1 MFKVKEKKERALG
14 VKLFL
19 KAERCNSQK
28 CATIRRP
35 YRPGDHGK
43 ARRRPLSEYGLQLQ
57 EKQKIRF
64 TYGVSEKS
72 LRRIFSRSAKSKGVT
87 NEMMLALLEKR
98 LDNVIYRLGLAP
110 SRSVARQLASHG
122 HFLVNGR
129 KTTIPSYEL
138 KVGDV
143 ISIRPQSQKHPLFQ
157 ELPVIL
163 KKYDAPVWLKLDVDK
178 LEGKVVMQPKEF
190 EMSFNVNLVVDYYSK
205 ISK

>member
-14 VKLFL
+14 AKLFL

-35 YRPGDHGK
+35 YKPGDHGK
-43 ARRRPLSEYGLQLQ
+43 SRRRPLSEYGQQLQ

-64 TYGVSEKS
+64 TYGVSEKN
-72 LRRIFSRSAKSKGVT
+72 LRRIFSKAAKSTGVT
-87 NEMMLALLEKR
+87 GETIFAILEKR
-98 LDNVIYRLGLAP
+98 LDNVIYRLGFAA
-110 SRSVARQLASHG
+110 SRSVARQLVSHG

-129 KTTIPSYEL
+129 KTTIRSYEV

-143 ISIRPQSQKHPLFQ
+143 ISIRPQSHKHPLFQ
-157 ELPVIL
+157 ELPITL
-163 KKYDAPVWLKLDVDK
+163 KKYETPVWLKLDVDK
-178 LEGKVVMQPKEF
+178 LEGKVAMQPKDF
-190 EMSFNVNLVVDYYSK
+190 EMTFNINLVVDYYSK

>member
-1 MFKVKEKKERALG
+1 MFRAKEKKERALG

-19 KAERCNSQK
+19 KAERCSSQK
-28 CATIRRP
+28 CATVRRP

-64 TYGVSEKS
+64 SYGISEKNLS
-72 LRRIFSRSAKSKGVT
+72 RIFSRSAKSTGIT
-87 NEMMLALLEKR
+87 GDMMLAILEKR
-98 LDNVIYRLGLAP
+98 LDNVTYRLGLAP
-110 SRSVARQLASHG
+110 SRSVARQLVSHG

-129 KTTIPSYEL
+129 KTTIPSYEV
-138 KVGDV
+138 KVEDV

-178 LEGKVVMQPKEF
+178 LEGKMVMQPKDF
-190 EMSFNVNLVVDYYSK
+190 EMPFNVNLVVDYYSK
-205 ISK
+205 IT

>member
-1 MFKVKEKKERALG
+1 MFRAKEKKERALG

-19 KAERCNSQK
+19 KAERCSSQK
-28 CATIRRP
+28 CATVRRP
-35 YRPGDHGK
+35 YRPGQHGK

-64 TYGVSEKS
+64 SYGISEKNLS
-72 LRRIFSRSAKSKGVT
+72 RIFSRAAKSTGVT
-87 NEMMLALLEKR
+87 GEMMLAILEKR

-110 SRSVARQLASHG
+110 SRSVARQLVSHG

-129 KTTIPSYEL
+129 KTTIPSYEV
-138 KVGDV
+138 KVGNV

-163 KKYDAPVWLKLDVDK
+163 KKYEAPVWLKLDVDK
-178 LEGKVVMQPKEF
+178 LEGEMVMQPKDF
-190 EMSFNVNLVVDYYSK
+190 EMPFNINLVVDYYSK
-205 ISK
+205 IT

>member
-28 CATIRRP
+28 CAIIRRP

-72 LRRIFSRSAKSKGVT
+72 LRRIFTRAAKSKGIT